1 MNLTGPGFR
10 RLWIAII
17 ALAVAVIVM
26 VSLLPVPDQLMESG
40 SDKLWH
46 FLVYFSLALFS
57 SGIVPAERLWRLA
70 VRCLLLGLG
79 LEVAQALLTETRQ
92 ADWADMA
99 ANAAGILA
107 AWMIAAGGRASWARH
122 VEAWIANRAGR

>member
-17 ALAVAVIVM
+17 VLGVAAIV
-26 VSLLPVPDQLMESG
+26 VASLLPFSAQSLDGG
-40 SDKLWH
+40 SDKIGH
-46 FLVYFSLALFS
+46 FLAYFMLALFS

-79 LEVAQALLTETRQ
+79 LEVAQQLLTETRQ

-107 AWMIAAGGRASWARH
+107 AWMIVAGGRAAWARR
-122 VEAWIANRAGR
+122 VESWIASRAGR